1 MGLFRL
7 LILLGLIYL
16 GYRTVKRFFTATDEV
31 GGPEAD
37 GELSEMVQ
45 DPQCRTFVPR
55 EQAERRTIRGK
66 TYFFCSS
73 GCAERFQRSLNVRSD
88 PPRS

>member
-16 GYRTVKRFFTATDEV
+16 GYRAVKRFFTGAGQV
-31 GGPEAD
+31 KGPAAD

-55 EQAERRTIRGK
+55 DQAERRTIGGK
-66 TYFFCSS
+66 TYFFCSA
-73 GCAERFQRSLNVRSD
+73 GCAETFERSLTSRS
-88 PPRS
+88 S